1 MAEEFRK
8 PFENPYV
15 DNQTDEARFSTF
27 VTMDEAHERWNN
39 GTWHGDKANFELDPS
54 MFDDDKGLKI
64 SVHSK
69 GAGKSKENRFAFDL
83 KKDII
88 DADQLTSR
96 LDDNAYTDNYRPIG
110 SIGSTLSNIT
120 LDRLKYNAL
129 ADIKEELPEDLSY
142 LYGDSENSR
151 FKKREVKLRSYNRLN
166 TPVDQRR
173 AEVEKMLP
181 EENKESPEAI
191 MADIRRQRDIEDAK
205 SGIDSRAKNRRP
217 RRGIYDVRS
226 ADGSAEDFYT
236 AEDTYDIEGMTDCG
250 RWRGAIPKQDGLVPH
265 SREMPY
271 FGRYSRK
278 WSEMDVVE
286 PSRDTLVMHT
296 VDTIYEDTS
305 AEKNTR
311 FRSKNGDREYYV
323 DDADFDPYNRYRR
336 IAKPR
341 RKLSAG
347 KNVLGESIM
356 SGEFNNPYVQISN
369 KRLRD
374 IINHDMRGPGHVP
387 DPEGLTDPALM
398 YEWNMGYS
406 RINSKENNY
415 TEWLDEQSRLADLA
429 EQSRYRGSHRA
440 GRPGAYIQREKPYG
454 NERRYPR
461 GEYTEHQ
468 RQRRDMEEQ
477 LRRATEQGI
486 ADGREIVR
494 LQQKA
499 RREEEQEKAR
509 RREEERRRAAEQKRL
524 AYERQMKAY
533 RRQQEQMMRQAQAAQ
548 RSAGY
553 PPQAQAGQR
562 PAGYP
567 PQGQAAQRPAGY
579 PPQMPNSAPPRHQNV
594 PPKPKFGPLGFYT
607 PKQEPGSEHATARQ
621 GQRRR

>member
-1 MAEEFRK
+1 MAENFKE
-8 PFENPYV
+8 PFVNPYV
-15 DNQTDEARFSTF
+15 DNQSDEARFSTF

-39 GTWHGDKANFELDPS
+39 GTWHGGKTNFELDPS
-54 MFDDDKGLKI
+54 LFDDSRSLNTDANGKD
-64 SVHSK
+64 SD
-69 GAGKSKENRFAFDL
+69 KSKKNRFAFDL

-96 LDDNAYTDNYRPIG
+96 LDENAYTGNYRPVG
-110 SIGSTLSNIT
+110 SIGSTLSNLT

-129 ADIKEELPEDLSY
+129 ADIKEDLPEDLSY
-142 LYGDSENSR
+142 LYGDSEGSR

-166 TPVDQRR
+166 TPVDKRR

-181 EENKESPEAI
+181 DENKESPEAI
-191 MADIRRQRDIEDAK
+191 MADIRRHRDIEDAK
-205 SGIDSRAKNRRP
+205 SGIDSRAKKRYA

-236 AEDTYDIEGMTDCG
+236 AEDTYDIEGITERG
-250 RWRGAIPKQDGLVPH
+250 SWRAEIPEQDGLVPD

-271 FGRYSRK
+271 FGRFSRR
-278 WSEMDVVE
+278 WSEINQID
-286 PSRDTLVMHT
+286 PSRDDLIMHT
-296 VDTIYEDTS
+296 IDTIYDDESED
-305 AEKNTR
+305 NGGR
-311 FRSKNGDREYYV
+311 FHAKNGSREYYV
-323 DDADFDPYNRYRR
+323 NDADFDPRNRYRR
-336 IAKPR
+336 MERSR

-374 IINHDMRGPGHVP
+374 LINHDMRGPGHVP

-406 RINSKENNY
+406 RINSKDNTY
-415 TEWLDEQSRLADLA
+415 TQWLDEQSRLADLA

-454 NERRYPR
+454 SERRYPR

-468 RQRRDMEEQ
+468 RQRRNMEEQ

-486 ADGREIVR
+486 ADGREIIR

-499 RREEEQEKAR
+499 RREAEQEKAR
-509 RREEERRRAAEQKRL
+509 RREEDRRRAYEQQRL

-533 RRQQEQMMRQAQAAQ
+533 RRQQEQMMRQAQN
-548 RSAGY
+548 GT
-553 PPQAQAGQR
+553 QR
-562 PAGYP
+562 PAYA
-567 PQGQAAQRPAGY
+567 PQQAQNDR
-579 PPQMPNSAPPRHQNV
+579 QPRQQKV
-594 PPKPKFGPLGFYT
+594 PPKPHFGPLGFYT
-607 PKQEPGSEHATARQ
+607 PKQNPEPLSISISIFGLRY
-621 GQRRR
+621 

>member
-15 DNQTDEARFSTF
+15 DSGSDEARFSTF

-39 GTWHGDKANFELDPS
+39 GTWHGKKTNFELDPS
-54 MFDDDKGLKI
+54 MFDDDRG
-64 SVHSK
+64 VA
-69 GAGKSKENRFAFDL
+69 AGTDGKDATKPKENRFAFDL

-96 LDDNAYTDNYRPIG
+96 LDENAYTGNYRPVG
-110 SIGSTLSNIT
+110 SIGSTLSNLT

-151 FKKREVKLRSYNRLN
+151 FKKREVKLRSFSRLN
-166 TPVDQRR
+166 TPVDTRR

-181 EENKESPEAI
+181 AENKESPEDI
-191 MADIRRQRDIEDAK
+191 MTDIRKHRDIEDAK
-205 SGIDSRAKNRRP
+205 SGIDSQAKKKYA

-236 AEDTYDIEGMTDCG
+236 AEDTYDIEGITERG
-250 RWRGAIPKQDGLVPH
+250 SWRAEIPEQDGLVPD

-278 WSEMDVVE
+278 WSEINEME
-286 PSRDTLVMHT
+286 PSRDDLVMHT
-296 VDTIYEDTS
+296 IDTIYDDVPQEDS
-305 AEKNTR
+305 GR
-311 FRSKNGDREYYV
+311 FHSKNGSREYYV
-323 DDADFDPYNRYRR
+323 DDADFDPRNRYRR
-336 IAKPR
+336 MEKSR

-369 KRLRD
+369 QRLRD
-374 IINHDMRGPGHVP
+374 IINHDMRGPGHVTA
-387 DPEGLTDPALM
+387 PEGLTDPALM

-406 RINSKENNY
+406 RINSKESNY
-415 TEWLDEQSRLADLA
+415 TEWLEEQSRLADLA
-429 EQSRYRGSHRA
+429 EQSRYRGRHRA

-454 NERRYPR
+454 SERRYPR

-499 RREEEQEKAR
+499 RREAEQEKAR
-509 RREEERRRAAEQKRL
+509 RREEERRHAYEQQRL

-533 RRQQEQMMRQAQAAQ
+533 RRQQEQMMRQSQNRAQNNAGSAQ
-548 RSAGY
+548 SR
-553 PPQAQAGQR
+553 Q
-562 PAGYP
+562 
-567 PQGQAAQRPAGY
+567 
-579 PPQMPNSAPPRHQNV
+579 QNT

-607 PKQEPGSEHATARQ
+607 PKQNSDSGHGAAHQ

>member
-1 MAEEFRK
+1 
-8 PFENPYV
+8 
-15 DNQTDEARFSTF
+15 
-27 VTMDEAHERWNN
+27 
-39 GTWHGDKANFELDPS
+39 
-54 MFDDDKGLKI
+54 
-64 SVHSK
+64 
-69 GAGKSKENRFAFDL
+69 
-83 KKDII
+83 
-88 DADQLTSR
+88 
-96 LDDNAYTDNYRPIG
+96 
-110 SIGSTLSNIT
+110 
-120 LDRLKYNAL
+120 
-129 ADIKEELPEDLSY
+129 
-142 LYGDSENSR
+142 
-151 FKKREVKLRSYNRLN
+151 
-166 TPVDQRR
+166 
-173 AEVEKMLP
+173 
-181 EENKESPEAI
+181 

-250 RWRGAIPKQDGLVPH
+250 SWRGAIPKQDGLVPD

>member
-15 DNQTDEARFSTF
+15 DSASDEARFSTF

-39 GTWHGDKANFELDPS
+39 GTWHGDRANFELDPS
-54 MFDDDKGLKI
+54 MFDDGRGLRTD
-64 SVHSK
+64 SVEK
-69 GAGKSKENRFAFDL
+69 KTGKSKENRFAFDL

-88 DADQLTSR
+88 EADQLTSH
-96 LDDNAYTDNYRPIG
+96 LDDNAYTDNYRPVG

-129 ADIKEELPEDLSY
+129 ADIREELPEDLTY
-142 LYGDSENSR
+142 LYGESENSR
-151 FKKREVKLRSYNRLN
+151 FKKREVKLRSYNRLD
-166 TPVDQRR
+166 TPVDKRR

-191 MADIRRQRDIEDAK
+191 MTEIRKRRDIEDAK
-205 SGIDSRAKNRRP
+205 SGIDSRAKNRHE

-236 AEDTYDIEGMTDCG
+236 AEDTYDIEGMTDRG
-250 RWRGAIPKQDGLVPH
+250 SWRGEIPEQDGLVPD

-278 WSEMDVVE
+278 WSEMDLVE
-286 PSRDTLVMHT
+286 PPRDTLVMHT
-296 VDTIYEDTS
+296 VDTIYEDAPADNS
-305 AEKNTR
+305 KR
-311 FRSKNGDREYYV
+311 FRSKNGSREYYV

-336 IAKPR
+336 MERPR

-406 RINSKENNY
+406 RVHSKENTY
-415 TEWLDEQSRLADLA
+415 TEWLDEQSRLADMA

-454 NERRYPR
+454 SERRYPR

-509 RREEERRRAAEQKRL
+509 LREEERRRAYEQQRLAYEQQRL
-524 AYERQMKAY
+524 AYERQMKEY
-533 RRQQEQMMRQAQAAQ
+533 RRQQEQMMRQQN
-548 RSAGY
+548 R
-553 PPQAQAGQR
+553 PPKPSGNPQQAQNGVTHRQ
-562 PAGYP
+562 
-567 PQGQAAQRPAGY
+567 Q
-579 PPQMPNSAPPRHQNV
+579 SV
-594 PPKPKFGPLGFYT
+594 PKPKFGPLGFYT
-607 PKQEPGSEHATARQ
+607 PKQEPGSGQGTPQAR
-621 GQRRR
+621 QRRR